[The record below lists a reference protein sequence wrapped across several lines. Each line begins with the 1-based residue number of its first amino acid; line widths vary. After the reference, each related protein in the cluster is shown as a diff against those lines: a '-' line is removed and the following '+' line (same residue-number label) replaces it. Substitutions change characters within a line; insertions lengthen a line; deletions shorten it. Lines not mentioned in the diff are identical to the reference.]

1 MRRALTVRAATYG
14 VLGFS
19 LIATGTAAITKAPE
33 LSASSSTTNS
43 NLSDP
48 RQAMVAALGAE
59 HPHPSIANEARPFD
73 RLVGTWDCDFTFY
86 LGDGRVLR
94 KNGELRFGWILD
106 GRALQ
111 DIWITYPPDSTK
123 ERSIGTSVRFFDT
136 NRKLWRVV
144 FIGPEHNY
152 LVKVE
157 GRLEGDRIVLRGI
170 DTDRAQIRWT
180 FTDIKDNSFTW
191 HGEKSRDGG
200 KTWKLEEEHHM
211 RRRA

>member
-94 KNGELRFGWILD
+94 KKGELRFGWILD

-111 DIWITYPPDSTK
+111 DIWITYPLDNTR

-136 NRKLWRVV
+136 KRKLWRVV

-152 LVKVE
+152 LVNVE
-157 GRLEGDRIVLRGI
+157 GRLEGDNIVLRGI

-180 FTDIKDNSFTW
+180 FMDIKDDSFTW